1 MAHARLPPPL
11 PKGSRQCNPIQGFCA
26 CQSHT
31 LANMTFLLQ
40 FTKGWRKN
48 SILPTMWS
56 ISFGFA
62 MMISSVVWALT
73 KIKLFWIAYS
83 AQHVASEDRNQSN
96 QGRGVGAWRCQVSIA
111 IEGGIFTASLA
122 FGNCNTPNL
131 SVAFMCV
138 SIFQMSTQR
147 SYSWS
152 QAVAIQHHKQRF
164 TKANGRT
171 PDPWMETM
179 LLSHYHSTSTIYC
192 YYQHCLQGR

>member
-1 MAHARLPPPL
+1 MQPHTRILCM
-11 PKGSRQCNPIQGFCA
+11 PK
-26 CQSHT
+26 SHT
-31 LANMTFLLQ
+31 CKHDIPSPIY
-40 FTKGWRKN
+40 KGLKKKFHSTNNVEHKFWFCHDDIKRC
-48 SILPTMWS
+48 M
-56 ISFGFA
+56 
-62 MMISSVVWALT
+62 SVN
-73 KIKLFWIAYS
+73 KIKLFWTAYS

-192 YYQHCLQGR
+192 YYQHCLQGG